1 MPPPEFTK
9 LVTDYLLE
17 VSIPEIDTI
26 GMFSHCSGLEL
37 SFEVYEYREGG
48 NNEVI
53 HRLPT
58 ALRYPNLVLSRGLT
72 QDDRL
77 MKWIIATPTEAQR
90 KEITLTLKTADAERT
105 WTFADAY
112 PIKWIGPTIDSSGAG
127 VAMETVEIAHAG
139 LKVG

>member
-1 MPPPEFTK
+1 MPTAIQPFGVHSFV
-9 LVTDYLLE
+9 LH
-17 VSIPEIDTI
+17 IPDIDAVGFFMSCT
-26 GMFSHCSGLEL
+26 GLEL
-37 SFEVYEYREGG
+37 SVDVLEYREGG

-90 KEITLTLKTADAERT
+90 KEITLTLRTADAERT
-105 WTFADAY
+105 WTFADAF
-112 PIKWIGPTIDSSGAG
+112 PVKWIGPTIDSSGAG
-127 VAMETVEIAHAG
+127 IAMETLEIAHAG
-139 LKVG
+139 LKVI